1 VMEKLPSHGVLGRF
15 WGAGVPLI
23 TFVPRYKEDYST
35 GGWAISST
43 LQIMPCLVLNMNQ
56 YD

>member
-1 VMEKLPSHGVLGRF
+1 MEKLPSHGVLGRF